1 MIDENYGHLEAE
13 KETAA
18 TLGSFASAE
27 DQDARTIA
35 TQSAFSAGD

>member
-1 MIDENYGHLEAE
+1 MIDENHGEIEAE

-18 TLGSFASAE
+18 GSFVSAE